1 MTTKAKLHGIAPQ
14 LIVPDV
20 VQTARYYSDVLGFN
34 IIGYFMDPPV
44 YAMVE
49 RDGFQIHFG
58 KADSGTYQTNADF
71 RKINTDFII
80 WVPEIDQFF
89 EEVSAK
95 NAEIVEGMVT
105 RVYGSRE
112 FVIKD
117 CNGYRITIGD

>member
-1 MTTKAKLHGIAPQ
+1 MSDKAKLYGIAPQ

-20 VQTARYYSDVLGFN
+20 VKTVNYYRDVLGFN
-34 IIGYFMDPPV
+34 ILGYFMDPPV

-49 RDGFQIHFG
+49 RDGFQLHFG
-58 KADSGTYQTNADF
+58 KADTAHFKTNADF

-89 EEVSAK
+89 EEVKAK
-95 NAEIVEGMVT
+95 HAEIVEGIVT
-105 RVYGSRE
+105 RIYGSRE

-117 CNGYRITIGD
+117 CNGFRITVGD

>member
-1 MTTKAKLHGIAPQ
+1 MSEKAKLYGIAPQ

-20 VQTARYYSDVLGFN
+20 VKTANFYKDVLGFN

-58 KADSGTYQTNADF
+58 KADTENFKTNNDF
-71 RKINTDFII
+71 RKGNTDFII

-89 EEVSAK
+89 EEVKAK
-95 NAEIVEGMVT
+95 NAVIIEGIVK
-105 RVYGSRE
+105 RIYGSRE

-117 CNGYRITIGD
+117 CNGFRITIGD

>member
-1 MTTKAKLHGIAPQ
+1 MKQSVKLYGIAPQ

-20 VQTARYYSDVLGFN
+20 VQTAQYYRDVLGFN

-58 KADSGTYQTNADF
+58 KADNGTYKTNADF

-95 NAEIVEGMVT
+95 NAEIVEGIVT

-112 FVIKD
+112 FIIKD
-117 CNGYRITIGD
+117 CNGFRITIGD